1 MLWGIIIGGVAGWIA
16 SLLMNA
22 KKGLLRY
29 IVLGIVGGFV
39 GNILA
44 SAIGLGAR
52 NSIGTI
58 IISVIGA
65 CVIIL
70 LGRWLFGK
78 K

>member
-1 MLWGIIIGGVAGWIA
+1 MLWGIILGGVAGWIA
-16 SLLMNA
+16 SLLMGG

-29 IVLGIVGGFV
+29 IILGIVGGFV

-44 SAIGLGAR
+44 GATGLGAR
-52 NSIGTI
+52 NSLGSI
-58 IISVIGA
+58 IISVVGA

-70 LGRWLFGK
+70 VGRFLFGK

>member
-1 MLWGIIIGGVAGWIA
+1 MLWGIILGGIAGWIA
-16 SLLMNA
+16 SLLMGG

-29 IVLGIVGGFV
+29 MILGIVGGFV

-44 SAIGLGAR
+44 GAIGLGAR
-52 NSIGTI
+52 NSLGSI
-58 IISVIGA
+58 IISVVGA

-70 LGRWLFGK
+70 IGRFLFGK

>member
-44 SAIGLGAR
+44 GAVGLGAR
-52 NSIGTI
+52 NSIGAI

-65 CVIIL
+65 CVIL
-70 LGRWLFGK
+70 LLCRWLFGK

>member
-1 MLWGIIIGGVAGWIA
+1 MLWGIILGGIAGWIA
-16 SLLMNA
+16 SLLMGG

-29 IVLGIVGGFV
+29 MILGIVGGFV

-44 SAIGLGAR
+44 GAIGLGAR
-52 NSIGTI
+52 NSLGSI
-58 IISVIGA
+58 IISVVGA

-70 LGRWLFGK
+70 VGRFLFGK

>member
-1 MLWGIIIGGVAGWIA
+1 MLWGISLGGVAGWIA
-16 SLLMNA
+16 SLLMGG

-29 IVLGIVGGFV
+29 ILLGIVGGFV

-44 SAIGLGAR
+44 GAIGLGAR
-52 NSIGTI
+52 YSLGSI
-58 IISVIGA
+58 IISVVGA

-70 LGRWLFGK
+70 VGRVLFGK

>member
-1 MLWGIIIGGVAGWIA
+1 MLWGIILGGVAGWIA
-16 SLLMNA
+16 SLLMGG

-29 IVLGIVGGFV
+29 IILGIVGGFV

-44 SAIGLGAR
+44 GAIGLGAR
-52 NSIGTI
+52 NSLGAI
-58 IISVIGA
+58 IIRVVGA

-70 LGRWLFGK
+70 VGRFLFGK

>member
-1 MLWGIIIGGVAGWIA
+1 MLWGIILGGVAGWIA
-16 SLLMNA
+16 SLLMGG

-29 IVLGIVGGFV
+29 MILGIMGGFV

-44 SAIGLGAR
+44 GAIGLGAR
-52 NSIGTI
+52 NSLGSI
-58 IISVIGA
+58 IISVVGA

-70 LGRWLFGK
+70 IGRFLFGK

>member
-1 MLWGIIIGGVAGWIA
+1 MLWGIILGGVAGWIA
-16 SLLMNA
+16 SLLMGG

-29 IVLGIVGGFV
+29 IILGIVGGFV

-44 SAIGLGAR
+44 GAIGLGAR
-52 NSIGTI
+52 TSLGAI
-58 IISVIGA
+58 IISVVGA

-70 LGRWLFGK
+70 IGRFLFGK

>member
-1 MLWGIIIGGVAGWIA
+1 MLWGIIIGVVAGWIA

-44 SAIGLGAR
+44 GAIGLGAR

>member
-1 MLWGIIIGGVAGWIA
+1 MLWGIILGGVAGWIA
-16 SLLMNA
+16 SLLMGG

-29 IVLGIVGGFV
+29 IILGIVGGFV

-44 SAIGLGAR
+44 GALGLGAR
-52 NSIGTI
+52 NSLGSI
-58 IISVIGA
+58 IISVVGA

-70 LGRWLFGK
+70 VGRFLFGK

>member
-1 MLWGIIIGGVAGWIA
+1 MLWGIILGGVAGWIA
-16 SLLMNA
+16 SLLMGG

-29 IVLGIVGGFV
+29 IILGIVGGFV

-44 SAIGLGAR
+44 GAIGLGAR
-52 NSIGTI
+52 KSLGSI
-58 IISVIGA
+58 IISVVGA

-70 LGRWLFGK
+70 VGRFLFGK

>member
-1 MLWGIIIGGVAGWIA
+1 MLWGIILGGVAGWIA
-16 SLLMNA
+16 SLLMGG

-29 IVLGIVGGFV
+29 MILGIVGGFV

-44 SAIGLGAR
+44 VAIGLGAR
-52 NSIGTI
+52 NSLGAI
-58 IISVIGA
+58 IISVVGA

-70 LGRWLFGK
+70 VGRFLFGK

>member
-16 SLLMNA
+16 SLLMGG

-29 IVLGIVGGFV
+29 IILGIVGGFV
-39 GNILA
+39 GNLLA
-44 SAIGLGAR
+44 GAIGLGAH
-52 NSIGTI
+52 NTLGSI
-58 IISVIGA
+58 IISVLGA

-70 LGRWLFGK
+70 LGRFLFGK

>member
-1 MLWGIIIGGVAGWIA
+1 MLWGIILGGVAGWIA
-16 SLLMNA
+16 SMLMNA

-44 SAIGLGAR
+44 GAVGLGAR
-52 NSIGTI
+52 NSIGSI
-58 IISVIGA
+58 IISVVGA

>member
-44 SAIGLGAR
+44 CAVGLGAR
-52 NSIGTI
+52 NSIGAI